1 MLAIKFHHLRALIHR
16 SHLCLPWLRAGDSAL
31 ACLSEEDRHR
41 VSLSERICVSEAQET
56 ARLLHN
62 VTDEQSLVHDFPW
75 WQMIS
80 CLICASSIL
89 LVASMFV
96 DPPHPAEVPVD
107 VLKED
112 AETCLKIFDALSV
125 NSDAARLARDM
136 MNSLKTTRIQGES
149 WKTHPGHISSL
160 IPVGNANRASTR
172 LHDDVPTQAV
182 MGLVSQGHPV
192 VSAGTVNIEDPIS
205 NDAQMWDWQQWPCE
219 ISDSMMWSSQ
229 FIPWA
234 DNSDMNGLSGQ

>member
-1 MLAIKFHHLRALIHR
+1 M
-16 SHLCLPWLRAGDSAL
+16 
-31 ACLSEEDRHR
+31 
-41 VSLSERICVSEAQET
+41 SEAQET